1 MLLCGVLFTLALLRA
16 LAGRCL
22 CPFFVIPQRKG
33 ERKGTKGQALWKPA
47 LLRNA
52 LFAPSKRKTS
62 FSKAALKG
70 VVTSLPRARLQKS
83 RTHLSGASAIVFS
96 RFFDAKMRN
105 FHQTKC
111 SSRALETASFHPKR
125 LAVRR
130 IAARGS

>member
-52 LFAPSKRKTS
+52 LFAPSKGKLR
-62 FSKAALKG
+62 FPRRRSK
-70 VVTSLPRARLQKS
+70 V
-83 RTHLSGASAIVFS
+83 
-96 RFFDAKMRN
+96 
-105 FHQTKC
+105 
-111 SSRALETASFHPKR
+111 
-125 LAVRR
+125 
-130 IAARGS
+130 